1 MKHDIVPAWMWRSP
15 GDIIEEL
22 LALSQREFS
31 RQILTVP
38 HETKRGADR
47 DRYYTMA
54 RRAQIRA
61 YIRRL
66 HG

>member
-1 MKHDIVPAWMWRSP
+1 MADLVPVWMWKSP
-15 GDIIEEL
+15 EEIIDRL
-22 LALSQREFS
+22 LAITT
-31 RQILTVP
+31 RQQARPLLIVP

-61 YIRRL
+61 YIRRR